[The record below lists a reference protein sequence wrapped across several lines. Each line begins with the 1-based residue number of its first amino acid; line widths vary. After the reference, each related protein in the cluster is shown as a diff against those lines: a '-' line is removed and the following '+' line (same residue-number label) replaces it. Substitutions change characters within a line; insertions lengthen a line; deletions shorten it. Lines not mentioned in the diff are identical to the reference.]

1 MSPENAPV
9 RRFYRMRNPDNL
21 MNSMTNRQAVRTGTR
36 TTVQALFF
44 VAAAAL
50 VCVCLGSCGRTG
62 GNSSAVLVYFDQAF
76 VEIFPE
82 YCAEISENYAIRP
95 ADSNRPG
102 GPGGGGLPGG
112 QPPGQSAGPAESR
125 AGQNHG
131 GKPDVA
137 PLSSIDQALEKKLA
151 ALGATGRHPTIVVT
165 SPLLAQAYAAA
176 RTHPRAS
183 GAAPTV
189 DQSAPPSAKIGAANT
204 GDITTGSAPSG
215 AAISLIVPFSHDM
228 RDLTEERPQTISARS
243 FSVGYDYETAYRAM
257 GDKAGQIVKKAAGAG
272 LPAAACSIVFQENFM
287 RRKEALDAFAEAYEA
302 AAGVDRLDIRYFG
315 SDYST
320 VDIIGALQ
328 SSLLEIDR
336 KRTKVI
342 VCAIDDAALSAET
355 ARTKPAGLTVM
366 ADMSGWGNVKLEGGL
381 FDYSLQGDD
390 RAMAAATAK
399 LVDALLGGKTPP
411 SHTLV
416 PLRH

>member
-1 MSPENAPV
+1 
-9 RRFYRMRNPDNL
+9 
-21 MNSMTNRQAVRTGTR
+21 MTNRQAVRTGTR
-36 TTVQALFF
+36 ATVQALFF

-50 VCVCLGSCGRTG
+50 ACVCLGSCGRTG
-62 GNSSAVLVYFDQAF
+62 GKSSAVLVYFDQAF
-76 VEIFPE
+76 AEIFPE

-112 QPPGQSAGPAESR
+112 QPLGQSTGPTESQ

-131 GKPDVA
+131 DKPDMA
-137 PLSSIDQALEKKLA
+137 PLSSIDQALEKKLT
-151 ALGATGRHPTIVVT
+151 ALGAAGRHPTIVVT
-165 SPLLAQAYAAA
+165 SPLLAQAYVAA

-183 GAAPTV
+183 GAA
-189 DQSAPPSAKIGAANT
+189 
-204 GDITTGSAPSG
+204 
-215 AAISLIVPFSHDM
+215 ISLIVPFSRDM
-228 RDLTEERPQTISARS
+228 RDMTEDRPQTLSARI
-243 FSVGYDYETAYRAM
+243 FSVGYDYEAAYRAM
-257 GDKAGQIVKKAAGAG
+257 GSKAGQIVKKAAGAG

-287 RRKEALDAFAEAYEA
+287 RRKEALDAFTEAYEA
-302 AAGVDRLDIRYFG
+302 AAGADRLDIRYFG

-320 VDIIGALQ
+320 IDIIGSLQ

-366 ADMSGWGNVKLEGGL
+366 ADMSGWGNVKLEGDL

-390 RAMAAATAK
+390 RAMTAATAK